1 MAKTFTSD
9 KIYDTSTGDRYMYVT
24 CEQVT
29 NGSTANTSTIKWVL
43 RVEGGSSTS
52 YTTGP
57 TTLTIAGKEV
67 YYKAQTTWNQHIF
80 PAKAGTTSGSFTLNH
95 KTDGSIDD
103 ISVVLSTAI
112 YTSKVTTKTGT
123 WKLDSIARYFS
134 KTPTLT
140 LNSKTEKQLNFS
152 WSTSETCSNIK
163 VFYKQTGAK
172 DYSSLEPSI
181 ASAGAT
187 SGTFQL
193 TNLNVNTAYEI
204 YATATRKDSGLASNS
219 ATQTQSTYAY
229 PYITH
234 VSITDLPIGAPQT
247 ITLSNDLKKIT
258 TVSMF
263 YQNDDDSLIL
273 LATKDTTTEKPTEI
287 ELNPEASILYQQI
300 PNATSGKCVYIAS
313 CADNLEGTRALGN
326 FTFKILGTEKPV
338 LNTNGETQELV
349 HPPLIWDIDTN
360 VTSVTGQTS
369 ANGWL
374 VQSLSQLR
382 LDIYKDLAI
391 PTHSAAAIRRYDV
404 TIDGVL
410 QTFLVSDYA
419 DKEKIEVFLDPVNFN
434 GEKVITITAIDT
446 RGLSVKTEVVAIYKN
461 YQSPSI
467 TVTGGRRNNWGTTV
481 DLTVSYI
488 ASQVEKTNGIKVTW
502 ECGDGRTG
510 PIIGANAWEQNEIIA
525 TKTISIHDLDN
536 DIAYPFT
543 VEITDKF
550 GKKASASILVPVGHP
565 AMFVDVEQAGVGINC
580 MPHGQGL
587 YVHGETE
594 INGETTITGVTTIN
608 SQTEIYGPLIAN
620 DYVISASHRNQTFTR
635 GTEIRSGWFYNGG
648 E

>member
-1 MAKTFTSD
+1 MAKTFTSE
-9 KIYDTSTGDRYMYVT
+9 KIYDTSTGNRYMYVT

-43 RVEGGSSTS
+43 RVEGDSGKS

-57 TTLTIAGKEV
+57 TTLTIAGKQV

-80 PAKAGTTSGSFTLNH
+80 PAKTGTTSGSFTLNH

-112 YTSKVTTKTGT
+112 YTSKVTKKTGN

-140 LNSKTEKQLNFS
+140 LESKTENQFNFK
-152 WSTSETCSNIK
+152 WSTSETCSA
-163 VFYKQTGAK
+163 VVVQYKQTGAK
-172 DYSSLEPSI
+172 DYSSLKPSI

-204 YATATRKDSGLASNS
+204 YITAKRKDSDLTSNS

-234 VSITDLPIGAPQT
+234 VDITDLPIGAPQT
-247 ITLSNDLKKIT
+247 LTLSNDLKKET
-258 TVSMF
+258 TVSMY

-273 LATKDTTTEKPTEI
+273 LDSKKTTAEEPTVI
-287 ELNPEASILYQQI
+287 ELNPAESILYQQI
-300 PNATSGKCVYIAS
+300 PNATSGKCIYVAS
-313 CADNLEGTRALGN
+313 CTDNLEGTRALGN

-338 LNTNGETQELV
+338 LNIKNTATQELV
-349 HPPLIWDIDTN
+349 HPPLIWDINTN
-360 VTSVTGQTS
+360 VTSVTGQTN

-391 PTHSAAAIRRYDV
+391 PTHYAAGIRRYDV

-419 DKEKIEVFLDPVNFN
+419 DKEKIEVFLDPINFN
-434 GEKVITITAIDT
+434 GEKVITIKAIDT
-446 RGLSVKTEVVAIYKN
+446 RGLSVETEAVAIYKN

-467 TVTGGRRNNWGTTV
+467 AVTGGRRNNWGTTV
-481 DLTVSYI
+481 DLTVSYM
-488 ASQVEKTNGIKVTW
+488 ASQVETTNGIKVTW
-502 ECGDGRTG
+502 SGNNETEYITG
-510 PIIGANAWEQNEIIA
+510 ASNWEQNEIIA
-525 TKTISIHDLDN
+525 TKTISVPNVDN
-536 DIAYPFT
+536 DIACPFT

-594 INGETTITGVTTIN
+594 INGEVTITGVTTIN
-608 SQTEIYGPLIAN
+608 NQTEINGPLIAN
-620 DYVISASHRNQTFTR
+620 DYVISASHRNQTFQR
-635 GTEIRSGWFYNGG
+635 GTETRSGWFYNGG

>member
-1 MAKTFTSD
+1 MAKTFTSE
-9 KIYDTSTGDRYMYVT
+9 KIWSSNGDERCMYVT

-29 NGSTANTSTIKWVL
+29 NGSAANTSTIKWVL
-43 RVEGGSSTS
+43 HVEGGSSTS

-57 TTLTIAGKEV
+57 TTLTIAGKQV
-67 YYKAQTTWNQHIF
+67 YYKAQTVWSAHVF

-95 KTDGSIDD
+95 NTDGSISD
-103 ISVVLSTAI
+103 IEVVLSTAI
-112 YTSKVTTKTGT
+112 YTSAVTKKTGT

-140 LNSKTEKQLNFS
+140 LESKTENQFNFK
-152 WSTSETCSNIK
+152 WSTSETCSAITAQ
-163 VFYKQTGAK
+163 YKQVGAK
-172 DYSSLEPSI
+172 DYSSLNPTV

-204 YATATRKDSGLASNS
+204 YITATRKDSTLKSDS
-219 ATQTQSTYAY
+219 TKQTQSTYAY
-229 PYITH
+229 PYIAH
-234 VSITDLPIGAPQT
+234 VSIADLPIGTPQT
-247 ITLSNDLKKIT
+247 LTLSNDLKKET
-258 TVSMF
+258 TVSMY

-273 LATKDTTTEKPTEI
+273 LDSKKTTAEEPTVI
-287 ELNPEASILYQQI
+287 ELNPETSILYQQI
-300 PNATSGKCVYIAS
+300 PNTTSGKCVYIAS

-338 LNTNGETQELV
+338 LNTKENTQELI
-349 HPPLIWDIDTN
+349 HPPLIWDINAD
-360 VTSVTGQTS
+360 VTSVTGQTN

-391 PTHSAAAIRRYDV
+391 PTHYAAAIRRYDV

-419 DKEKIEVFLDPVNFN
+419 DKEKIEVFLDPINFN
-434 GEKVITITAIDT
+434 GEKVITIKAIDT
-446 RGLSVKTEVVAIYKN
+446 RGLSAETEAVAIYKN

-467 TVTGGRRNNWGTTV
+467 AVTGGRRNNWGTTV
-481 DLTVSYI
+481 DLTVSYM
-488 ASQVEKTNGIKVTW
+488 ASQVETTNGIKVTW
-502 ECGDGRTG
+502 SGNGDSEY
-510 PIIGANAWEQNEIIA
+510 IAGANEWEQNEIIA
-525 TKTISIHDLDN
+525 TKTISVQNVDN
-536 DIAYPFT
+536 DIACPFT
-543 VEITDKF
+543 VEIKDKF
-550 GKKASASILVPVGHP
+550 GRKASASVLVPVGHP

-587 YVHGETE
+587 YVQGETE
-594 INGETTITGVTTIN
+594 IDGEITITGATRIN
-608 SQTEIYGPLIAN
+608 NQTEIYGPLIAN
-620 DYVISASHRNQTFTR
+620 DYVISASHRNQIFKR
-635 GTEIRSGWFYNGG
+635 GTETRSGWFYNGG

>member
-1 MAKTFTSD
+1 MAKTFTSG
-9 KIYDTSTGDRYMYVT
+9 KIYDTSTGERYMYVT

-43 RVEGGSSTS
+43 RVEGDTDTS

-57 TTLTIAGKEV
+57 TTLTIAGKQV
-67 YYKAQTTWNQHIF
+67 YYKAQTTWDKHVF

-95 KTDGSIDD
+95 KTDGSIDP
-103 ISVVLSTAI
+103 ITVVLSTAI

-123 WKLDSIARYFS
+123 WTLDSIARYFS

-140 LNSKTEKQLNFS
+140 LSSKTEKQLNFS
-152 WSTSETCSNIK
+152 WSTSETCSQVK
-163 VFYKQTGAK
+163 VFYKQTGTEE
-172 DYSSLEPSI
+172 YSSLNPSI
-181 ASAGAT
+181 ASTGAT

-193 TNLNVNTAYEI
+193 TNLDVNTAYEI
-204 YATATRKDSGLASNS
+204 YITATRKDSGLTSNS

-234 VSITDLPIGAPQT
+234 VAIADLPIGTPQT
-247 ITLSNDLKKIT
+247 LTLSNDLKKET
-258 TVSMF
+258 TVSMY

-273 LATKDTTTEKPTEI
+273 LDSKKTTAEEPTVI

-300 PNATSGKCVYIAS
+300 PSTTSGKCVYVAS
-313 CADNLEGTRALGN
+313 CTDNLEGTRALGN

-338 LNTNGETQELV
+338 LNINEVTQELV
-349 HPPLIWDIDTN
+349 HPPLIWDINTN
-360 VTSVTGQTS
+360 VTSVTGQTN

-391 PTHSAAAIRRYDV
+391 PTHYAAAIRRYDV

-419 DKEKIEVFLDPVNFN
+419 NEEKIEVFLNPINFN
-434 GEKVITITAIDT
+434 GEKVITIKAIDT
-446 RGLSVKTEVVAIYKN
+446 RGLFIETEVVAIYKN

-467 TVTGGRRNNWGTTV
+467 AVTGGRRNNWGTTV
-481 DLTVSYI
+481 DLTVSYV

-502 ECGDGRTG
+502 ECGDGRTDY
-510 PIIGANAWEQNEIIA
+510 IIGANGWEQNEIIA

-594 INGETTITGVTTIN
+594 INGEVTITGITTIN
-608 SQTEIYGPLIAN
+608 NQTEINGPLIAN
-620 DYVISASHRNQTFTR
+620 DYVISASHRNQTFQR
-635 GTEIRSGWFYNGG
+635 GTETRSGWFYNGG